1 MSIFRDKNISKR
13 LFYTI
18 GVLLIYKLLSY
29 ITLPG
34 IDPKQ
39 LAKVANDRVLTFL
52 SMFSGGGFQSFSLL
66 SMGITAYVTAQI
78 FVQIFQSL
86 IPTLKSWSD
95 AGKVGRQKLDKLTR
109 IIALFLSLG
118 QSMIIIADINNITRN
133 RFLVHNDFI
142 SIAFLLLLLTSGTF
156 IALWLSDR
164 ITENGLGKGISVII
178 SAGIISKLPQ
188 TIQQSIGQNTYLG
201 RSNVGFL
208 IGGALGI
215 FLMTWFIAWFNGSEH
230 RTYVQYARKAVF
242 TGQQSYLPLKIII
255 PNVVPIVLASSLLTV
270 PQLILTT
277 LQRFSDQPWYQLL
290 NQIFSLNSS
299 VGIILYGVLI
309 VWFTYYY
316 SQMQIQPDKIA
327 ENFSKQEAYV
337 LGINPG
343 DETTLYFTK
352 LLNYLSLP
360 GSLFLLVIAVV
371 PLLIS
376 HYTSANLQVGLGGS
390 SILIILGTLI
400 DIGTQIEGLKQK
412 NEYGGFL
419 SEKYT
424 FD

>member
-133 RFLVHNDFI
+133 KFLVHNDFI

>member
-133 RFLVHNDFI
+133 KFLVHNDFI

-299 VGIILYGVLI
+299 VGIILYGILI

>member
-95 AGKVGRQKLDKLTR
+95 AGKVGRQKLDKLTS

-133 RFLVHNDFI
+133 KFLVHNDFI